1 MIFYF
6 GYTSNL
12 ERTVYLER
20 ANPQYLP
27 ARDIL
32 PGKYWLNVTNQGN
45 TTSLA
50 HKLKFSLMFFK
61 LISFFIFLSANIS
74 SRVLCFADDF
84 F

>member
-32 PGKYWLNVTNQGN
+32 PGKY
-45 TTSLA
+45 
-50 HKLKFSLMFFK
+50 
-61 LISFFIFLSANIS
+61 
-74 SRVLCFADDF
+74 
-84 F
+84 